1 MECEHGEPRGPK
13 YCPFCRVGQVA
24 APTKPELM
32 NWALDAKKEWT
43 ERATGALLALAES
56 GRQFTS
62 DDLVE
67 IVGLPAGATRTAA
80 NNAIGALFARYSR
93 KHVIQTCGVKAT
105 GRTSSHG
112 RSIRIWVGV

>member
-13 YCPFCRVGQVA
+13 YCAFCRSGSVQD
-24 APTKPELM
+24 PTTTEVM
-32 NWALDAKKEWT
+32 EWALDAKKEWT
-43 ERATGALLALAES
+43 QRATGALLTLAQS

-67 IVGLPAGATRTAA
+67 IVGLPAGTTRTAA
-80 NNAIGALFARYSR
+80 NNAVGALFARYSR
-93 KHVIQTCGVKAT
+93 KHLITSCGVKAT
-105 GRTSSHG
+105 DRSSSHG